1 MKLTLLS
8 KRASETQPVQLYSPI
23 NRTTPPPPFFFH
35 SIILWL
41 VVATSSISPEEQ
53 NKLHQYSLVLYL
65 NLFLMNIAKYVE
77 SIMSNH
83 VLTLDP
89 K

>member
-8 KRASETQPVQLYSPI
+8 KRASETQPVQFCSPI
-23 NRTTPPPPFFFH
+23 NRTTHPPFFFH

-53 NKLHQYSLVLYL
+53 NKLHEYSLVLFL
-65 NLFLMNIAKYVE
+65 KLLMNIAKYVE